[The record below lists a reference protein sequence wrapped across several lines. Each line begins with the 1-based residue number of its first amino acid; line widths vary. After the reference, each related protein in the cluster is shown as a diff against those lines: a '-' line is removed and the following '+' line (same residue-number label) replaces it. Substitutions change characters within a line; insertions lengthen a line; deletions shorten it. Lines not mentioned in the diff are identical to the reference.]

1 MGEDKKLTGREA
13 VIALMQGKKI
23 RAPNAQPYFYL
34 NNDNVLIRQLPN
46 EPFENCHDLG
56 YGFDSLLRHDYWE
69 LVSEPMVYESET
81 VVGGEYDFEVSV
93 QVPKKFNGKR
103 VKVRVEEIL

>member
-1 MGEDKKLTGREA
+1 MSQKLTGREA
-13 VIALMQGKKI
+13 VIALMDGKKVI
-23 RAPNAQPYFYL
+23 NGGAIFYFTDGRCLSRYSDGTISERSL
-34 NNDNVLIRQLPN
+34 DEV
-46 EPFENCHDLG
+46 FS
-56 YGFDSLLRHDYWE
+56 YGNWTI
-69 LVSEPMVYESET
+69 VPEPMVYESET

>member
-1 MGEDKKLTGREA
+1 MTDTKKLTGREA

-46 EPFENCHDLG
+46 EPLENCHDLG

-69 LVSEPMVYESET
+69 LVPEPMVLEGERT
-81 VVGGEYDFEVSV
+81 VGDIHGNLVVHLDFSW
-93 QVPKKFNGKR
+93 NSKR